1 QREVGPAI
9 ALTEG
14 QCRDGRG
21 GPDGRGPAAAELP
34 PEQVRDEPVEDHNAA
49 DAAGRE
55 RSERAGRGADPVD
68 EVVDANDGV
77 LAEDDQRA
85 QRERR
90 QPPPASPGHREAYG
104 GRPGRPPRRPHVAY
118 LGSPLHHAPP
128 PIHPLPHPP
137 LEHRPSPTPTA

>member
-1 QREVGPAI
+1 AI

-68 EVVDANDGV
+68 EVVDADDGV

-85 QRERR
+85 QRERG
-90 QPPPASPGHREAYG
+90 QPPPASPTHPQPY
-104 GRPGRPPRRPHVAY
+104 PRPPC
-118 LGSPLHHAPP
+118 PP
-128 PIHPLPHPP
+128 PPP
-137 LEHRPSPTPTA
+137 PP